1 VSDIKVTDKRMFTP
15 DGRLREEFE
24 AEVSDAADETPAP
37 SAEPPS
43 RPEPNMEPEPE
54 PEPEPPRAGGPALSF
69 EDEAPG
75 SGPSLELPGTPSAL
89 GAPSFF
95 DLVGALAE
103 PASIYL
109 GDVPLPDGA
118 SAENLEAARF
128 HIDLLDLLRKR
139 TAGNLSAQELAV
151 LEDVL
156 YRLRVRYVQ
165 KRG

>member
-1 VSDIKVTDKRMFTP
+1 MSEIKVTDKRMFTP
-15 DGRLREEFE
+15 DGRLRAEFE
-24 AEVSDAADETPAP
+24 AEVEESGVDAAAAESAPPAP
-37 SAEPPS
+37 AEPD
-43 RPEPNMEPEPE
+43 
-54 PEPEPPRAGGPALSF
+54 AAPALASG
-69 EDEAPG
+69 ERGADSESSATDRTAPVER
-75 SGPSLELPGTPSAL
+75 GPGLEIPGTLDGL

-109 GDVPLPDGA
+109 GEVALPDGS
-118 SAENLEAARF
+118 SAENLDAARF

-139 TAGNLSAQELAV
+139 TAGNLAAQELAV

-156 YRLRVRYVQ
+156 YRLRLRYVQ

>member
-1 VSDIKVTDKRMFTP
+1 MSEIKVTDKRMFTP

-24 AEVSDAADETPAP
+24 QEIEVGVSEAATGAAVEAPRPEPAP
-37 SAEPPS
+37 SEPP
-43 RPEPNMEPEPE
+43 
-54 PEPEPPRAGGPALSF
+54 PAAERS
-69 EDEAPG
+69 PG
-75 SGPSLELPGTPSAL
+75 LELPGTPPEL
-89 GAPSFF
+89 GGPSFF

-109 GDVPLPDGA
+109 GDVALPDGS

-139 TAGNLSAQELAV
+139 TAGNLSAQEHAV

-156 YRLRVRYVQ
+156 YRLRLRYVQ

>member
-1 VSDIKVTDKRMFTP
+1 MSDIKVTDKRMFTP
-15 DGRLREEFE
+15 DGRLREEYE
-24 AEVSDAADETPAP
+24 GEVSPAAEEA
-37 SAEPPS
+37 A
-43 RPEPNMEPEPE
+43 
-54 PEPEPPRAGGPALSF
+54 PEPPEPAPPPARSTAAPPPEPILA
-69 EDEAPG
+69 EDSG
-75 SGPSLELPGTPSAL
+75 MDSGRGPSLELPGTPSAF

-109 GDVPLPDGA
+109 GDVPLPDGG

-139 TAGNLSAQELAV
+139 TAGNLSAQEHAV